1 MSYYKIDPTAIL
13 GAMYTVLAP
22 LVGALITFMNGVN
35 SRFSGQT
42 GILVA
47 SLVIHVVG
55 LTAVSALLLLGRE
68 RRRPGRLPFY
78 NYLGGVVGVGTVF
91 TSALAFSRLG
101 ASLAVALALIGQTL
115 FSIAADATG
124 FLGRT
129 RYPLS
134 ARRIPGIALAL
145 AGAAIMAGALRWDA
159 LAMLAALAAGACPG
173 LSSILNAELGRRKG
187 FLHGTRANYLAGL
200 ATTVAIVA
208 IARPPLAGSARAVAE
223 SGALLALGGG
233 LMGVAVV
240 SSMSLIYSRM
250 AAFSA
255 TLLIFCGEALTGV
268 AIDAAA
274 EGRLDGRKLAGT
286 LVLLAGFA
294 VDAMLTRPRGGA
306 RPGSG
311 EAAHA

>member
-1 MSYYKIDPTAIL
+1 
-13 GAMYTVLAP
+13 MYTALAP
-22 LVGALITFMNGVN
+22 LVGALITFMNGGN
-35 SRFSGQT
+35 SRFSGRT

-47 SLVIHVVG
+47 SLVIHLVG
-55 LTAVSALLLLGRE
+55 LAAVSALLLIGRE
-68 RRRPGRLPFY
+68 PRRPGRLPFY

-91 TSALAFSRLG
+91 SSALAFSRLG

-124 FLGRT
+124 LLGRT

-134 ARRIPGIALAL
+134 ARRAPGIALAM
-145 AGAAIMAGALRWDA
+145 AGATIMAGALRWDA

-173 LSSILNAELGRRKG
+173 LSSILNSELGRRKG
-187 FLHGTRANYLAGL
+187 FLHSTRANYVTGL
-200 ATTVAIVA
+200 ATTAA
-208 IARPPLAGSARAVAE
+208 LALAARPPLAGAASAVAA
-223 SGALLALGGG
+223 SGPLLALGGG

-294 VDAMLTRPRGGA
+294 VDAALSRGRARPSGGA
-306 RPGSG
+306 GTESG
-311 EAAHA
+311 EAAHD

>member
-1 MSYYKIDPTAIL
+1 
-13 GAMYTVLAP
+13 MYTALAP

-35 SRFSGQT
+35 SRFSERT
-42 GILVA
+42 GILAA
-47 SLVIHVVG
+47 SLAIHLVG
-55 LTAVSALLLLGRE
+55 LSAVSLVLLLARDP
-68 RRRPGRLPFY
+68 RRPGRLPFY

-91 TSALAFSRLG
+91 SSALAFSRLG

-124 FLGRT
+124 LLGRK

-134 ARRIPGIALAL
+134 ARRIPGIALAM

-187 FLHGTRANYLAGL
+187 FLRSTRANYLTGL
-200 ATTVAIVA
+200 AATAAIA
-208 IARPPLAGSARAVAE
+208 LAARPPLAGSARAVVA
-223 SGALLALGGG
+223 SGPLLALGGG

-274 EGRLDGRKLAGT
+274 AGSLDGRKLAGS

-294 VDAMLTRPRGGA
+294 VDAALSRGRARGGS
-306 RPGSG
+306 PGGASPGDG
-311 EAAHA
+311 EAARA